1 LGESAGPGLD
11 AAPTSRATIVRL
23 MNAIQKAAKA
33 ARRDRIGLAI
43 AGGVFVLLR
52 LSSDYIPSPTRFK
65 ERTFIIVLALA
76 AGAAGGFA
84 PGVIAEEGRRPS
96 VAVRAT
102 GATGLAMFIII
113 LFYRFLA

>member
-1 LGESAGPGLD
+1 MTAINGP
-11 AAPTSRATIVRL
+11 
-23 MNAIQKAAKA
+23 AKA

-43 AGGVFVLLR
+43 AGGVFILLR

-65 ERTFIIVLALA
+65 ERTFVIALALA

-84 PGVIAEEGRRPS
+84 PGVIAAEGKRPS

-102 GATGLAMFIII
+102 GAIGLVVFIIFV
-113 LFYRFLA
+113 FYRFLA

>member
-1 LGESAGPGLD
+1 
-11 AAPTSRATIVRL
+11 
-23 MNAIQKAAKA
+23 MNATEEPAKA

-43 AGGVFVLLR
+43 AGGMFVLLR

-65 ERTFIIVLALA
+65 ERTFVIALALA
-76 AGAAGGFA
+76 AGTAGGFA
-84 PGVIAEEGRRPS
+84 PGVIAEAGTRPS

-102 GATGLAMFIII
+102 VALGLAVFIII